1 MLLVPLADAA
11 HRSHQVELG
20 RQPELAQEPPRLH
33 AEVQAQRARTVHA
46 QCTHA
51 ARALHARAT
60 HCACTARLCA
70 VAAVHDVLVA
80 HVAARVRREVRVLT
94 EAAEQPRR
102 AAGRAVAGVHR
113 LCQRE
118 QRISR
123 VAVRRE
129 DGVEGAWSVRAS
141 KVRGAHV
148 RGRTACVPRARRVRT
163 TVACVPGCACRV
175 E

>member
-1 MLLVPLADAA
+1 M
-11 HRSHQVELG
+11 HG
-20 RQPELAQEPPRLH
+20 
-33 AEVQAQRARTVHA
+33 
-46 QCTHA
+46 
-51 ARALHARAT
+51 
-60 HCACTARLCA
+60 ACTARLCA